1 MIWFCFTRI
10 LSPLS
15 PPFPF
20 LCPFRSFPCIL
31 ACPPCH
37 PNVPMLPYV
46 ASYIFLCSL
55 LSHLCASPV
64 FPPPYSTKILP
75 LQSLLGKWKWLVK
88 SAFVYHE
95 FSLSIRTSFLCP
107 YFSMSCLCPPPFS
120 PPMCSYVH
128 SVPLYIPMWPLC
140 YPMLPM
146 STLWPPMFPCFPL
159 MFTPLL
165 PHVLLCTP
173 ISLLCPLYVP
183 LISLCPLL
191 YLNVPFVPISFH

>member
-1 MIWFCFTRI
+1 MISFCFTRI

-75 LQSLLGKWKWLVK
+75 LQSLLGKWKRLVK

-107 YFSMSCLCPPPFS
+107 YFPHVLLMPSPIFPSHVLLCPLCASLYPHVTLIS
-120 PPMCSYVH
+120 PHVSSHVTHVHPMFPHVPMLLSYVH
-128 SVPLYIPMWPLC
+128 SFVPPC
-140 YPMLPM
+140 SPM
-146 STLWPPMFPCFPL
+146 SPYVSPMFYCL
-159 MFTPLL
+159 
-165 PHVLLCTP
+165 
-173 ISLLCPLYVP
+173 S
-183 LISLCPLL
+183 
-191 YLNVPFVPISFH
+191 